1 MRNICAALLAGG
13 LLLPTAGFADD
24 ASLLPGKPAGV
35 QQAQL
40 FTTPVWIVLGLGAI
54 AAGVAVASA
63 HNSPSIAVT
72 TTSP

>member
-1 MRNICAALLAGG
+1 MRNICAAMAVSG
-13 LLLPTAGFADD
+13 LLLPSASFAAD
-24 ASLLPGKPAGV
+24 ATLSPGKPAGV

-63 HNSPSIAVT
+63 HDTPSIAVT